1 LVGGVLL
8 SSIFAAGIQIS
19 QNHSGT
25 NSSLAYPSTS
35 QIAHRRWGSRP
46 RNWASKSLAGIECS
60 ADVKIRPGEPF
71 YVSVQKSMVFPG
83 PYEPMKIG
91 GEQ

>member
-1 LVGGVLL
+1 L
-8 SSIFAAGIQIS
+8 
-19 QNHSGT
+19 
-25 NSSLAYPSTS
+25 
-35 QIAHRRWGSRP
+35 
-46 RNWASKSLAGIECS
+46 
-60 ADVKIRPGEPF
+60 KIRPGEPF